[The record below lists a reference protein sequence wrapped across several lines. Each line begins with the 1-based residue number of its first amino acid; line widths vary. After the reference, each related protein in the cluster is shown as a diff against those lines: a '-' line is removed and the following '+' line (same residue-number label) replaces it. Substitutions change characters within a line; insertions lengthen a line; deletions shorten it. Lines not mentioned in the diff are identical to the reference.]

1 MARRRTHSDD
11 IRSKIVSIRLLPADY
26 ERLKSN
32 AAAAGLSV
40 SGMAE
45 RLVRGARVRI
55 EPSSVPAPLSPALMA
70 ELKRIGNNLN
80 QIAHALN
87 SNLPPDVTFTAGTLH
102 SLIQQLARD
111 EILAERIKAASTR
124 MASNDSTPAQARQ
137 EFQRSVQLRAARPGQ
152 D

>member
-11 IRSKIVSIRLLPADY
+11 IRSKIISIRLLPADY
-26 ERLKSN
+26 ERLKLN
-32 AAAAGLSV
+32 ASWAGLSV
-40 SGMAE
+40 SGLAE
-45 RLVRGARVRI
+45 RLVRDGRI
-55 EPSSVPAPLSPALMA
+55 TIAQSDIPAPLSPALMA

-87 SNLPPDVTFTAGTLH
+87 SNLPPDVNFTVSTLH
-102 SLIQQLARD
+102 NLIQQLARD
-111 EILAERIKAASTR
+111 EILAERVKAASNR
-124 MASNDSTPAQARQ
+124 IPSNDSAPAQARP

>member
-1 MARRRTHSDD
+1 MPRRRTHSDD
-11 IRSKIVSIRLLPADY
+11 IRSKIISIRLLPADH

-55 EPSSVPAPLSPALMA
+55 EASSLPAPLSPALMA

-87 SNLPPDVTFTAGTLH
+87 SNLPPDVTFTASTLH
-102 SLIQQLARD
+102 RLIEQLARD

-124 MASNDSTPAQARQ
+124 MASNDSSPSQARQ
-137 EFQRSVQLRAARPGQ
+137 EFQRSVQLRTARPGQ